1 MFAFGDNILVS
12 WVETELID
20 CAVYDTGIFIPTKK
34 HSKHIKDSKERWF
47 IMTQTQFANFRGK
60 PLCQATK
67 RHLKNS

>member
-47 IMTQTQFANFRGK
+47 IMTRTHNLHIFGVIR
-60 PLCQATK
+60 LDK
-67 RHLKNS
+67 RRNDT